1 MRLSRFVPII
11 LLALMLSASVF
22 PQVSANAE
30 VSPIGWMV
38 RDVTNHSD
46 CVVHGERYAE
56 IDPSS
61 GVAYEWVESCPPGS
75 VLETIVVYSEDEAES
90 GSGVFVAYTGNVE
103 DDEEALQEAKAKL
116 SPPEPHESQSQMMSC
131 NEGGWSKTASFYA
144 YDPGLT
150 VYYKV
155 YYWQTTSCSGG
166 VSTTEIMINPSGTQ
180 RFAKSLYY
188 GQQAHHGC
196 AELTT
201 YYISHPVYI
210 YGPLGYLFTNETR
223 SGSYIACTSAWGT
236 SYTGSVYLTTP

>member
-1 MRLSRFVPII
+1 MRLSRFILIV
-11 LLALMLSASVF
+11 LLALMVSASAF

-30 VSPIGWMV
+30 ASPIGWVV
-38 RDVTNHSD
+38 RDVTAHSD
-46 CVVHGERYAE
+46 CVIYGERFAGV
-56 IDPSS
+56 DPAS
-61 GVAYEWVESCPPGS
+61 GVIDEWEESCPPGA
-75 VLETIVVYSEDEAES
+75 VLETVVVYTHDEATS
-90 GSGVFVAYTGNVE
+90 TPGLFVAYTGNVD
-103 DDEEALQEAKAKL
+103 DDEAALQEAKSSL
-116 SPPEPHESQSQMMSC
+116 FPPEPYENQTPLRSC
-131 NEGGWSKTASFYA
+131 TEGGWSKSTSFYA

-155 YYWQTTSCSGG
+155 YYWQIASCSGG

-196 AELTT
+196 TELTT

-223 SGSYIACTSAWGT
+223 SGNYASCVSAWGT